1 MNAPFLTTGDIR
13 VATEADIPHG
23 MAIAREMYP
32 HLDLD
37 RVVGWVQ
44 WCLANPDR
52 LVLIGPNSVG
62 CAQIDWIYGYDMR
75 ARVDFLACR
84 RVKQASLEALRM
96 LRLMLNWARS
106 RGVTA
111 PFTLDAD
118 TGVDFAPFSERLGGM
133 KEITVKYKI
142 PLE

>member
-1 MNAPFLTTGDIR
+1 MNAPVFLDDIR

-32 HLDLD
+32 TRDVD
-37 RVVGWVQ
+37 RALSWAK
-44 WCLANPDR
+44 WCIANPDR

-62 CAQIDWIYGYDMR
+62 CAQIDWIYGFEQK
-75 ARVDFLACR
+75 ARLDFLACR
-84 RVKQASLEALRM
+84 RVKQAPLEALRM

-111 PFTLDAD
+111 PFVLDAD
-118 TGVDFAPFSERLGGM
+118 TGVDFAPFSGRLGGAT
-133 KEITVKYKI
+133 ETVVRYQI